1 MLLNLP
7 GTQLPPNISPSMLFG
22 AMVVGIHLL
31 SKGSIMTLAE
41 YIKKHALRVLKPVLT
56 KNAKVWRIAIVRP
69 TDKQMDSLSNDLDK
83 VFISAS
89 GTPFFLSVDKAGDTY
104 DTTNH
109 LGQPI
114 TLARKSNSAAFVES
128 ALCDDVDAIMAQ
140 GK

>member
-1 MLLNLP
+1 
-7 GTQLPPNISPSMLFG
+7 
-22 AMVVGIHLL
+22 
-31 SKGSIMTLAE
+31 MTLAE

-83 VFISAS
+83 EFISAS

-128 ALCDDVDAIMAQ
+128 ALCTDVDAIMAQ